1 MAHTVAIE
9 GSSDQVVA
17 AVWSALLRH
26 GYFVVRSFDLQ
37 NAIAQHA
44 EGCGCPYHH
53 TLRCTCQYVVLLA
66 YPAGA
71 LPSQPQV
78 LTIHT
83 REHTTWVT
91 LQPSGSIGARE
102 SHALLSAIAEAGVG
116 SDAEDWA
123 AGGWTGFPV
132 RVRNN

>member
-9 GSSDQVVA
+9 GSSEQVVA
-17 AVWSALLRH
+17 AVWSALLRR

-37 NAIAQHA
+37 NALAQHA

-66 YPAGA
+66 YPAGT
-71 LPSQPQV
+71 LPSQPRV

-91 LQPSGSIGARE
+91 LQPDRGIGAGE

-116 SDAEDWA
+116 SDAVDRA
-123 AGGWTGFPV
+123 VGSWTGFPV
-132 RVRNN
+132 LVSNN